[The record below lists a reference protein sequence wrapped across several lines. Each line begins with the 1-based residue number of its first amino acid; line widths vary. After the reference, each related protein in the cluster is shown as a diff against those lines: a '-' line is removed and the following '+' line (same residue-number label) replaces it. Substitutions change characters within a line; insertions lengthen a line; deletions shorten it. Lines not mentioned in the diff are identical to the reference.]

1 MCLTIVKQ
9 IRISRKIVARSLLG
23 SGRTEIREYLNETRV
38 SKLTLADP
46 YRSIFSFFLH
56 TGCNCIR
63 RHKSLLVAPGITGVP
78 SESWT
83 EGERERESKCLSGKE
98 GEGGERSRGKERGR
112 DMGGEI
118 LLYTVCIITL
128 RCTCELFPPRLTR
141 PIHNRVTG
149 VKVLPVI
156 AVAAPRTSPNIVRPP
171 IYHLYPAT
179 L

>member
-1 MCLTIVKQ
+1 M
-9 IRISRKIVARSLLG
+9 ARSLPG

-46 YRSIFSFFLH
+46 YRSIFSSFLH

-98 GEGGERSRGKERGR
+98 GEGGGKREGAIWVERSC
-112 DMGGEI
+112 
-118 LLYTVCIITL
+118 YTQSVSSLCDVL
-128 RCTCELFPPRLTR
+128 ASFSRL
-141 PIHNRVTG
+141 V
-149 VKVLPVI
+149 
-156 AVAAPRTSPNIVRPP
+156 
-171 IYHLYPAT
+171 
-179 L
+179 

>member
-1 MCLTIVKQ
+1 MRHAFRNSPSPILI
-9 IRISRKIVARSLLG
+9 A
-23 SGRTEIREYLNETRV
+23 
-38 SKLTLADP
+38 P
-46 YRSIFSFFLH
+46 FFLLFC
-56 TGCNCIR
+56 TRGATVSGVIKVCSLR
-63 RHKSLLVAPGITGVP
+63 RESPGSRQNRGRR
-78 SESWT
+78 
-83 EGERERESKCLSGKE
+83 ERERESKCLSGKE